1 MQLLKALTTPR
12 SLPPVEPR
20 YKPGDRVA
28 ERPKASLLSA
38 VRSEVRESIKQYAT
52 HRRGVVVD
60 NTIRVLTSRNGRTS
74 RVCYVS
80 ILWDGLKTPSQHS
93 QMRICLEEEY
103 DKLREDHYALTE

>member
-1 MQLLKALTTPR
+1 MAP
-12 SLPPVEPR
+12 SLPPVLPKF
-20 YKPGDRVA
+20 KPGDRVA

-38 VRSEVRESIKQYAT
+38 VRTEVRESIKQYTT

-60 NTIRVLTSRNGRTS
+60 NTIKVLTSRNGRTS

-93 QMRICLEEEY
+93 QMRICLESEY
-103 DKLREDHYALTE
+103 DKLREDYYALME